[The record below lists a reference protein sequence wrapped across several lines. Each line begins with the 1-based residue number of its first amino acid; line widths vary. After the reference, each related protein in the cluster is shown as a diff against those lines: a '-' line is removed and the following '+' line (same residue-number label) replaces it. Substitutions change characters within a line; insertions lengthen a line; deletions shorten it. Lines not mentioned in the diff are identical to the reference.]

1 MAVRE
6 FSPVIRQFKSVQRE
20 SDAERITRHGWQP
33 FVACSFCGDT
43 GYDPDTGRECAVC
56 ILGVQLVK
64 RQVLEQQWPTI
75 IPRRF
80 VDYTLEAHPN
90 VALAKA
96 VGEWIDSNPCM
107 TGENLVLQGGVGR
120 GKTGAALAALRELH
134 FQGAIV
140 RYWSLPDLMD
150 QLRADEFGRNNDDP
164 LRKKPTMSYLQ
175 ECDVLLLDDMGTERQ
190 TAYVHDR
197 IYLIIN
203 SRYERN
209 LPTIF
214 TTNQNKQQFLDHLDP
229 PGPLKPC
236 ASRIQQNAR
245 WVDAGGPD
253 LRSKK

>member
-1 MAVRE
+1 
-6 FSPVIRQFKSVQRE
+6 
-20 SDAERITRHGWQP
+20 
-33 FVACSFCGDT
+33 
-43 GYDPDTGRECAVC
+43 
-56 ILGVQLVK
+56 
-64 RQVLEQQWPTI
+64 
-75 IPRRF
+75 
-80 VDYTLEAHPN
+80 
-90 VALAKA
+90 
-96 VGEWIDSNPCM
+96 
-107 TGENLVLQGGVGR
+107 
-120 GKTGAALAALRELH
+120 LRELH

-175 ECDVLLLDDMGTERQ
+175 ECDVLLLDDMGTERP
-190 TAYVHDR
+190 TEYVKDR

-214 TTNQNKQQFLDHLDP
+214 TTNQNRTEFLERLS
-229 PGPLKPC
+229 KPC